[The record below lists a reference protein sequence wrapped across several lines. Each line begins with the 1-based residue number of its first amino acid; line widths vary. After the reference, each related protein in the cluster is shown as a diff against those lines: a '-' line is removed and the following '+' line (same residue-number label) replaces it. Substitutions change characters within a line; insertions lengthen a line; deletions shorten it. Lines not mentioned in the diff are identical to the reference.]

1 MMRMGDRKYRS
12 KGYQDGA
19 RTGGSGSSGGAGGG
33 FSSDRPARMEGAP
46 RGRGADRH
54 RDEVFRCKACG
65 EKNDSEVTKAS
76 ACRKCGAALHACS
89 QCRHFDGS
97 APAQCRQPVPAAI
110 PAKSRANDCTFY
122 APVVSMDL
130 TGTKAGDTPDGARS
144 AFDNLF
150 GKR

>member
-1 MMRMGDRKYRS
+1 MGDRKYRS

-19 RTGGSGSSGGAGGG
+19 RTGGSGGGGGG
-33 FSSDRPARMEGAP
+33 FSSDRPARMEGGP

-65 EKNDSEVTKAS
+65 EKNDPEVTTAAVCK
-76 ACRKCGAALHACS
+76 KCGTALHACS

-97 APAQCRQPVPAAI
+97 APGQCRQPI
-110 PAKSRANDCTFY
+110 PAPIAAKSKANDCTFY

>member
-1 MMRMGDRKYRS
+1 MGDRKYRS

-19 RTGGSGSSGGAGGG
+19 RTGGSGGSAGGSGG
-33 FSSDRPARMEGAP
+33 FSTDRPARMEGAP

-65 EKNDSEVTKAS
+65 EKNDAAVTKAS

-97 APAQCRQPVPAAI
+97 APQQCRQPITAAI

>member
-1 MMRMGDRKYRS
+1 MGDRKYGH

-19 RTGGSGSSGGAGGG
+19 RTGGTGGGSGGG
-33 FSSDRPARMEGAP
+33 FPSDRPARLEGAP

-65 EKNDSEVTKAS
+65 EKNDAGVARES
-76 ACRKCGAALHACS
+76 ACRKCGAALHACA
-89 QCRHFDGS
+89 QCRHFDGA
-97 APAQCRQPVPAAI
+97 APAQCRQPIPAPI

-130 TGTKAGDTPDGARS
+130 TGTKAADTPDGARS
-144 AFDNLF
+144 AFDKLF

>member
-19 RTGGSGSSGGAGGG
+19 RTGGSGGSAGGGGG
-33 FSSDRPARMEGAP
+33 FSSDRPARMEGGP

-65 EKNDSEVTKAS
+65 EKNDADVVMNS
-76 ACRKCGAALHACS
+76 ACRKCGTALHACS

-97 APAQCRQPVPAAI
+97 APGQCRQPI
-110 PAKSRANDCTFY
+110 PAPIAAKSKANDCSFY